1 MLLYAGI
8 DEAGYGPMLGPLCVA
23 ATAFWIEE
31 HDPASGPPDLW
42 KRLSK
47 AVCRRPSDRRR
58 RVALDDSKKLKT
70 ANDGAA
76 HPLRH
81 LERGVLALLAG
92 VDAPH
97 DQPTEGG
104 GGWLPPSD
112 ADLFERLSVRVPSS
126 AEVPWYASPTRLP
139 LAHTPGE
146 LSIAAAMVRRAQ
158 REAGVRTV
166 LMGCEAID
174 AAQFN
179 ELLDRFGNKA
189 TVNFGAVTRLI
200 DRIWKAWP
208 SCHPRIVVDRQG
220 GRAFYRQPLQMVFPD
235 AFVTVLGET
244 ESVSRYRLEQG
255 GSTITVSFDAESE
268 QRHLPA
274 ALASMTAKYVRELL
288 MGRLNRF
295 FQGYL
300 PEIKPTAGYV
310 QDGRRYVE
318 EIAPVIE
325 RLQID
330 RSRLVRRA

>member
-23 ATAFWIEE
+23 ATAFVVEE

-42 KRLSK
+42 RLLSK

-58 RVALDDSKKLKT
+58 RVAIDDSKKLKT
-70 ANDGAA
+70 ANDGPS

-81 LERGVLALLAG
+81 LERGVLAVLAG
-92 VDAPH
+92 IGDNAE
-97 DQPTEGG
+97 DGS
-104 GGWLPPSD
+104 WLPATD
-112 ADLFERLSVRVPSS
+112 ADLFDRLSVGIPK
-126 AEVPWYASPTRLP
+126 AADVPWYASPTTLP
-139 LAHTPGE
+139 LAHTAGE
-146 LSIAAAMVRRAQ
+146 LSIAAAMVRRACQ
-158 REAGVRTV
+158 GAGVRGV
-166 LMGCEAID
+166 ISACEVID

-179 ELLDRFGNKA
+179 ELLERFGNKA

-208 SCHPRIVVDRQG
+208 GCHPRIVVDRQG
-220 GRAFYRQPLQMVFPD
+220 GRAFYRQPLQMTFPE

-244 ESVSRYRLEQG
+244 DSVSRYRLEQA
-255 GSTITVSFDAESE
+255 GSQVTISFESESE

-318 EIAPVIE
+318 EIAPVID
-325 RLQID
+325 RLRID